1 MDKYNKIFDLVENS
15 EKYTSEEISAI
26 LSETEKKE
34 IYKILCKTSTVLNS
48 NDHISDEYIDEEWA
62 RLNVETDLDSGTYKG
77 IKVCNRSLSRAAS
90 VALII
95 FSSLAVLAVGISVSV
110 SISDKKSKTSETE
123 FSTTNV
129 NQMVANCDTAV
140 SKVNDQKDK
149 SSPVIFD
156 DTPLED
162 ILKVVSE
169 QHDVSVKFRNPA

>member
-1 MDKYNKIFDLVENS
+1 MDKYDKIFDLVENS
-15 EKYTSEEISAI
+15 EKYTSEEISEI
-26 LSETEKKE
+26 LSDTEMKE

-62 RLNVETDLDSGTYKG
+62 RLNVESDLDSGTYKE
-77 IKVCNRSLSRAAS
+77 IKGSNRSLSRAAS

-140 SKVNDQKDK
+140 SKVKDQKD
-149 SSPVIFD
+149 
-156 DTPLED
+156 
-162 ILKVVSE
+162 
-169 QHDVSVKFRNPA
+169 